1 MRWRSFN
8 LLQLIMHYS
17 EALENELKIESRA
30 AHLLL
35 FAEVLLVLSHLIMSF
50 VSKQLEWFLVLHFL
64 VSCFCIVVTVVPK

>member
-50 VSKQLEWFLVLHFL
+50 VSKHLDRVSSASLLSQLLLHCCYF
-64 VSCFCIVVTVVPK
+64 VPK